1 MKLYEISKKPIARWT
16 LLEGAGGAEFGLPYV
31 EDLLFS
37 KKYAGALEAMDFIDS
52 VREMLA
58 KGTGQIENVSE
69 KWDGSP
75 AIVCGTDPEDGK
87 FFVAIAR
94 SMGGRVPKIV
104 KSERDIANWYG
115 DRPEL
120 AEKLSAALRYL
131 PEIGIQGVIKGDL
144 MFTRDMLVTENID
157 GQDYITFTPNTI
169 TYAVPVGSKLAARIA
184 RAHIGMAFHT
194 RYEGETVPTMNPVAG
209 NAVAGLTHTAS
220 VWFDDADY
228 SDYTGIA
235 SLTPE
240 ENQRIESQL
249 AAAVKTL
256 TKIGPVRFDQVLDNT
271 EFSKHI
277 KDYINRSI
285 DSGEHITNPTSF
297 LQGFVNF
304 YKQRQEGD
312 IANMK
317 SGPTS
322 AAATRRREQMAATEQ
337 FISDNMNTFLGI
349 LAVYKRLVELKMAIL
364 AKLNTIDHIGHF
376 VRTDDGYRVTAP
388 EGFVVIGHDFN
399 RVKLIDRLEFSRLN
413 RAKPR

>member
-1 MKLYEISKKPIARWT
+1 MKLYEISKKPIPQWMIV
-16 LLEGAGGAEFGLPYV
+16 EGAGGAEFGLPYV

-37 KKYAGALEAMDFIDS
+37 KKYMGALEALDFIDS
-52 VREMLA
+52 VRKMLA
-58 KGTGQIENVSE
+58 AGSGQIENVSE

-94 SMGGRVPKIV
+94 SISGRVPKIV
-104 KSERDIANWYG
+104 KRESDIVNWYG

-120 AEKLSAALRYL
+120 ADKLRVALKHL
-131 PEIGIQGVIKGDL
+131 PSIGIRGVIKGDL
-144 MFTRDMLVTENID
+144 MFTDSMLATEVID
-157 GQDYITFTPNTI
+157 GREYITFTPNTI
-169 TYAVPVGSKLAARIA
+169 TYAVPVGSALYNKIIAAE
-184 RAHIGMAFHT
+184 IGMAFHT
-194 RYEGETVPTMNPVAG
+194 RYEGETVPTMSPVAG
-209 NAVAGLTHTAS
+209 NAVAGLTHTAK
-220 VWFDDADY
+220 VWFDDDSY
-228 SDYTGIA
+228 RDYTGIA

-249 AAAVKTL
+249 EAAVKTL
-256 TKIGPVRFDQVLDNT
+256 TKLGPVKVDEVLSNK
-271 EFSKHI
+271 EFAKHI

-285 DSGEHITNPTSF
+285 DSGEHITNPTNF
-297 LQGFVNF
+297 LQGFVSF
-304 YKQRQEGD
+304 YKGRQEED
-312 IANMK
+312 IAGMR

-337 FISDNMNTFLGI
+337 FVADNMNTFLGI

-388 EGFVVIGHDFN
+388 EGFVVVGHDFN

-413 RAKPR
+413 RARSR

>member
-1 MKLYEISKKPIARWT
+1 MKLYEIAKRPAAQWT

-31 EDLLFS
+31 EDLLFT
-37 KKYAGALEAMDFIDS
+37 KKYAGALEAMNFIDS
-52 VREMLA
+52 VRSMLA
-58 KGTGQIENVSE
+58 AGSGQIENVSE

-94 SMGGRVPKIV
+94 SMSGRVPKIV
-104 KSERDIANWYG
+104 KRESDIQNWYG

-120 AEKLSAALRYL
+120 ADKLRTALKYL
-131 PEIGIQGVIKGDL
+131 PSIGIQGVIKGDL
-144 MFTRDMLVTENID
+144 MFTRTDLVPETID
-157 GQDYITFTPNTI
+157 GREYITFTPNTI
-169 TYAVPVGSKLAARIA
+169 TYAVPTGSALYNKITVAE
-184 RAHIGMAFHT
+184 IGMAFHT
-194 RYEGETVPTMNPVAG
+194 RYEGETVPTMSPVAG
-209 NAVAGLTHTAS
+209 NAVAGLTHTAK
-220 VWFDDADY
+220 VWFDDDSY
-228 SDYTGIA
+228 RDYTGIA

-256 TKIGPVRFDQVLDNT
+256 TKIGPVRFDQVLSNT

-297 LQGFVNF
+297 LQGFVDF
-304 YKQRQEGD
+304 YKGRQESD

-349 LAVYKRLVELKMAIL
+349 LAVYKRLVELKMAVL

-388 EGFVVIGHDFN
+388 EGFVVVGHDFN

>member
-1 MKLYEISKKPIARWT
+1 MKLSQISNKKIPNW
-16 LLEGAGGAEFGLPYV
+16 LLVEGASGAEFGLPYV

-37 KKYAGALEAMDFIDS
+37 KKYAGALEALDFIES
-52 VREMLA
+52 TRAMLA
-58 KGTGQIENVSE
+58 KGSGQIENISE

-94 SMGGRVPKIV
+94 SMSGRVPKIV
-104 KSERDIANWYG
+104 KRESDIQNWYG

-120 AEKLSAALRYL
+120 ADKLRVALKYL
-131 PEIGIQGVIKGDL
+131 PRIGIQGVIKGDL
-144 MFTRDMLVTENID
+144 MFTKSDLVPETID
-157 GQDYITFTPNTI
+157 GKEYITFTPNTI
-169 TYAVPVGSKLAARIA
+169 TYAVPVGSALYNKITAAE
-184 RAHIGMAFHT
+184 IGMAFHT
-194 RYEGETVPTMNPVAG
+194 RYEGDTVPSMNPVAG
-209 NAVAGLTHTAS
+209 NAIAGLTHTPS
-220 VWFDDADY
+220 VWFDDSDY
-228 SDYTGIA
+228 KDYTGIA

-240 ENQRIESQL
+240 ENQRIEAML
-249 AAAVKTL
+249 AATIKTL
-256 TKIGPVRFDQVLDNT
+256 TKIGPVRFDQVLSNT
-271 EFSKHI
+271 EFAKYI

-285 DSGEHITNPTSF
+285 DSGEHITSPTTF

-304 YKQRQEGD
+304 YKTKQEDD
-312 IANMK
+312 IANMR

-376 VRTDDGYRVTAP
+376 VRTDSGYRVTAP

-413 RAKPR
+413 RARSR